1 MVFVSFWAEN
11 GHGVF
16 SPTWPPSIQIHWN
29 KQKGLYKK
37 RLQLPQDLFGTPTC
51 PLSHC
56 FGTPIWPSSRHVK
69 NSPYTLPILVLE
81 SGMVFEGIT
90 EAYELIYHFNAKWV
104 GKKEKYANWKWNL
117 RNLIFVA
124 VLIEVLDYI
133 MTWIGYLKT
142 AMNFTGRAMSPF
154 LESPDN

>member
-56 FGTPIWPSSRHVK
+56 FGTPIWASSRHVK

-90 EAYELIYHFNAKWV
+90 GV
-104 GKKEKYANWKWNL
+104 
-117 RNLIFVA
+117 
-124 VLIEVLDYI
+124 
-133 MTWIGYLKT
+133 
-142 AMNFTGRAMSPF
+142 
-154 LESPDN
+154 